1 MKNENMIALPASV
14 ATGELAF
21 TQSAPLEET
30 RNTMLAAALVTL
42 GIPLAESSGGGL
54 LTGDGIIAPGGAI
67 TWCFEPRSRD
77 GKYKTAEMMNLWN
90 NHKWLTDPENEHPLA
105 YIACAFHNYK
115 RLLDHVKQSVPIGM
129 IKNGK
134 KMALVRLDAP
144 DAFVGIIER
153 CMTRP

>member
-1 MKNENMIALPASV
+1 MKDANMIALPASE
-14 ATGELAF
+14 ATAELTF

-54 LTGDGIIAPGGAI
+54 VTGDGIIAPGGSI
-67 TWCFEPRSRD
+67 TWCFEPVSSD
-77 GKYKTAEMMNLWN
+77 GRYRTSEMMNLWTN
-90 NHKWLTDPENEHPLA
+90 REWLTNPENDHPLA
-105 YIACAFHNYK
+105 YIACAMHNYK
-115 RLLDHVKQSVPIGM
+115 RLLDHVKQSVPIGL
-129 IKNGK
+129 IRSGK

-153 CMTRP
+153 RMNRR